1 MKKKN
6 HENIRPHVNSISNI
20 ALTASPIDHHDSGI
34 RIIVKQSVHELMHP
48 GSITRL
54 EKAVRNH
61 INAGF
66 GIYSNLQNGVG
77 IIDVDESRR
86 VAIFVGESGKFHVDD
101 CGAEWTK
108 TSLLSVLDLT
118 HQLTELAVDSQSSK
132 DQLQES
138 IHRRRSIERHRDRQ
152 AAPPSPHKCRSMS
165 SCCDSRGTA
174 WSVS

>member
-1 MKKKN
+1 MKTFD
-6 HENIRPHVNSISNI
+6 HILSIKSLI
-20 ALTASPIDHHDSGI
+20 LLTASPIDHHDRGI
-34 RIIVKQSVHELMHP
+34 RIIVKQSVHELVHP
-48 GSITRL
+48 GSIAGL

-61 INAGF
+61 INASF
-66 GIYSNLQNGVG
+66 GIYSDLQNGVG

-86 VAIFVGESGKFHVDD
+86 VAIFVGESGKFHIDD

-108 TSLLSVLDLT
+108 ASLFSVLDLT
-118 HQLTELAVDSQSSK
+118 HQLTELAVGSQSSK

-138 IHRRRSIERHRDRQ
+138 SRRRRSSERHRDRQ
-152 AAPPSPHKCRSMS
+152 AAPPSPRKCRSMS